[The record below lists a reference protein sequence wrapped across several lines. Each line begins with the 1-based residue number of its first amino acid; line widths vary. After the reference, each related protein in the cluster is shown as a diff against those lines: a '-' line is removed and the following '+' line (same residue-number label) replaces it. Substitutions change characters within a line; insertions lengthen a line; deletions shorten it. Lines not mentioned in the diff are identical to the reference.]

1 MVEFHIYN
9 LQQKRTMKLYELKAI
24 AQRLST
30 FTFISRARRIE
41 DNTIELTF
49 KEMNN
54 TSNSSLSMSYFFNMT
69 RGHSFIYK
77 APTQRPLQGYNA
89 PFDTLLHALLSGSK
103 LLSVDVPNNDRML
116 RFTIAPKSSYKDKI
130 IYLQLEFTGKNTNA
144 ILLDDN
150 EVIIEALRHIDA
162 DSSFRVIRPGVEL
175 LDIPP
180 RRVLHEDSFSDSLH
194 KPMGKSHDNTFNN
207 QNNKDGVV
215 MAQDPTDI
223 DQLLEEKYIQIQQ
236 QRLQALKKQK
246 LSTVSK
252 KIKKLSQLL
261 NKLPNKEK
269 LELQSKKYNHTGNLI
284 LSNLYQIKP
293 YDTKLKTY
301 DFEGNKITI
310 SLPKDIKVNR
320 MPEYYFNLS
329 KRARAK
335 AKNIHIEKENLSS
348 KIDFYENIYYALKQA
363 NTPYDLELLVP
374 KRAKSLRKKEK
385 LREGELFWI
394 EDYKVMVGRNSNE
407 NQKLLSLAKSNDI
420 WMHTREIPGSHVII
434 RTDKQNLPESVLHAA
449 AKLCVDFST
458 THPGNYLVDY
468 TKRKFVKV
476 QEGSNVEY
484 DKYQTIPVLKEG
496 VEIRV

>member
-1 MVEFHIYN
+1 
-9 LQQKRTMKLYELKAI
+9 MKLYELQAI
-24 AQRLST
+24 AKRLND

-41 DNTIELTF
+41 DNTLEIMF
-49 KEMNN
+49 DK
-54 TSNSSLSMSYFFNMT
+54 SQSYFFNMT

-77 APTQRPLQGYNA
+77 APSQRPLQGYNA
-89 PFDTLLHALLSGSK
+89 PFDTLLHSLLSGSK
-103 LLSVDVPNNDRML
+103 LLSVDVPNGDRLL
-116 RFTIAPKSSYKDKI
+116 RFEIAPKSSYKDKI

-144 ILLDDN
+144 ILIDDN

-162 DSSFRVIRPGVEL
+162 DSSFRVIRPGMEL
-175 LDIPP
+175 LAIPP
-180 RRVLHEDSFSDSLH
+180 FEQTEETRNIE
-194 KPMGKSHDNTFNN
+194 NI
-207 QNNKDGVV
+207 
-215 MAQDPTDI
+215 DI
-223 DQLLEEKYIQIQQ
+223 YLEEKFSEIQT
-236 QRLQALKKQK
+236 RKLLELKKQK

-252 KIKKLSQLL
+252 KIKKFEQLL
-261 NKLPNKEK
+261 NKLPDKQK
-269 LELQSKKYNHTGNLI
+269 LETQASEFKDIGNLI

-301 DFEGNKITI
+301 DFEGKEVTI
-310 SLPKDIKVNR
+310 PLPKNVKVNR
-320 MPEYYFNLS
+320 IPDHYFNLS
-329 KRARAK
+329 KRAKAK
-335 AKNIHIEKENLSS
+335 AKNVHIEQENLSS
-348 KIDFYENIYYALKQA
+348 KMAFYENIYYALEQA
-363 NTPYDLELLVP
+363 TAPYELELLVP

-407 NQKLLSLAKSNDI
+407 NQKLLSIAKSNDI

-434 RTDKQNLPESVLHAA
+434 RTDKQNLPDSVLGAA

-458 THPGNYLVDY
+458 NHPGNYLVDY

>member
-1 MVEFHIYN
+1 
-9 LQQKRTMKLYELKAI
+9 MKLYELQAI
-24 AQRLST
+24 AKRLND

-41 DNTIELTF
+41 DNTIEITF
-49 KEMNN
+49 DKRE
-54 TSNSSLSMSYFFNMT
+54 SYFFTMT

-77 APTQRPLQGYNA
+77 APSQRPLQGYNA
-89 PFDTLLHALLSGSK
+89 PFDTLLHTLLSGSK
-103 LLSVDVPNNDRML
+103 LLRVDVPNDDRML

-144 ILLDDN
+144 ILIDEN

-162 DSSFRVIRPGVEL
+162 DSSFRVIRPGMEL
-175 LDIPP
+175 LAIPP
-180 RRVLHEDSFSDSLH
+180 FERNETH
-194 KPMGKSHDNTFNN
+194 KEIENVD
-207 QNNKDGVV
+207 VY
-215 MAQDPTDI
+215 
-223 DQLLEEKYIQIQQ
+223 LEEKFAQIQSKK
-236 QRLQALKKQK
+236 LLDMKKQK
-246 LSTVSK
+246 CSTVAK
-252 KIKKLSQLL
+252 KIKKFEQLL

-269 LELQSKKYNHTGNLI
+269 LEAQAEEFKNLGNLI
-284 LSNLYQIKP
+284 LANLYQIKP

-301 DFEGNKITI
+301 NFEGEEVTI
-310 SLPKDIKVNR
+310 NLPKDVKVNR
-320 MPEYYFNLS
+320 MSDHYFNLS
-329 KRARAK
+329 KRAKAK
-335 AKNIHIEKENLSS
+335 AKNVHIEQENLSS
-348 KIDFYENIYYALKQA
+348 KMAFYENIYYALEQA
-363 NTPYDLELLVP
+363 NAPYELELLVP

-394 EDYKVMVGRNSNE
+394 EDYKVMVGRNANE

-468 TKRKFVKV
+468 TKRKFVKI
-476 QEGSNVEY
+476 QEGSSVEY
-484 DKYQTIPVLKEG
+484 DKYQTLAILKEG

>member
-1 MVEFHIYN
+1 
-9 LQQKRTMKLYELKAI
+9 MKLYELKAI
-24 AQRLST
+24 AKRLND

-41 DNTIELTF
+41 DNTIELMVDK
-49 KEMNN
+49 KE
-54 TSNSSLSMSYFFNMT
+54 SYFFNMT
-69 RGHSFIYK
+69 RGHSFSYK
-77 APTQRPLQGYNA
+77 APSQRPLQGYNA
-89 PFDTLLHALLSGSK
+89 PFDTLLHSLLSGSK
-103 LLSVDVPNNDRML
+103 LLSVDVPNGDRVL

-130 IYLQLEFTGKNTNA
+130 IYFQLEFTGKNTNA
-144 ILLDDN
+144 ILVDDN

-162 DSSFRVIRPGVEL
+162 DSSFRVIRPGMEL

-180 RRVLHEDSFSDSLH
+180 FERTEDP
-194 KPMGKSHDNTFNN
+194 KEI
-207 QNNKDGVV
+207 V
-215 MAQDPTDI
+215 DI
-223 DQLLEEKYIQIQQ
+223 DAYLSQKFADIQAKKLLEV
-236 QRLQALKKQK
+236 KKQK
-246 LSTVSK
+246 LSTVAK
-252 KIKKLSQLL
+252 KIKKFEQLL

-269 LELQSKKYNHTGNLI
+269 LETHAKEHNNTGNLI
-284 LSNLYQIKP
+284 LANLYQIKP

-301 DFEGNKITI
+301 DFEGKEVTI
-310 SLPKDIKVNR
+310 SLPKNVKVNR
-320 MPEYYFNLS
+320 MSDYYFNLS
-329 KRARAK
+329 KRAKSK
-335 AKNIHIEKENLSS
+335 AKNVHIEQENLSS
-348 KIDFYENIYYALKQA
+348 KMSFYANIYYALEQA
-363 NTPYDLELLVP
+363 NTPYELELLVP

-434 RTDKQNLPESVLHAA
+434 RTDKQNLPESVLSAA

-458 THPGNYLVDY
+458 NHPGNYLVDY

-476 QEGSNVEY
+476 QEGSSVEY